1 METRWIV
8 LLICLSI
15 PALLAAGTV
24 WIQLQDRRVRSWKE
38 AAGRIVSSK
47 AVAREI
53 HSKRF
58 RTAGTSGNTDFVTDE
73 TIETRNFAEISY
85 AFTVGANSYRGSRVN
100 LAVDAG
106 NFEVAET
113 LRRYPEGKAVT
124 VVYNPAAPQ
133 ECILERDDPANI
145 RNAWLAVAVLVGLIA
160 AGFVAIT
167 QGADWLSGII
177 AKPARTPLVVVLG
190 LFALVMAVFAR
201 MVGLEARAVK
211 KWPTTA
217 GRITQSEVVTTTQ
230 EHRRARSGRV
240 RYVTMYVP
248 RIVFTYQVDGTSFKG
263 DNIGWSGS
271 ASTPALAEKY
281 VKRYALQAP
290 VEVFYN
296 PQDPT
301 KSTLAPGGGTIA
313 LVLWLITALLAGS
326 AFTAGWL
333 IK

>member
-1 METRWIV
+1 M
-8 LLICLSI
+8 
-15 PALLAAGTV
+15 
-24 WIQLQDRRVRSWKE
+24 
-38 AAGRIVSSK
+38 
-47 AVAREI
+47 
-53 HSKRF
+53 
-58 RTAGTSGNTDFVTDE
+58 
-73 TIETRNFAEISY
+73 
-85 AFTVGANSYRGSRVN
+85 N

-167 QGADWLSGII
+167 QGADWLSGIV

-201 MVGLEARAVK
+201 MVGLEARAVR
-211 KWPTTA
+211 KWPTTP

-230 EHRRARSGRV
+230 EHRRARSGAV

-271 ASTPALAEKY
+271 ASTPALAEKH
-281 VKRYALQAP
+281 VKRYAASP
-290 VEVFYN
+290 GRVFYN

-301 KSTLAPGGGTIA
+301 KSHARARGRNDRPCAVADHGVVGWFGLHGRLVDQVGSQRAVRAELALEFGFAPCDNY
-313 LVLWLITALLAGS
+313 S
-326 AFTAGWL
+326 AELFLPT
-333 IK
+333 